1 MDEQKPQ
8 ETTRRPPE
16 SARSPESARRQE
28 RPTDTGAEA
37 ARVASQL
44 TELGAQTVGLW
55 ADVNQK
61 VVRDLME
68 VSTNTMRE
76 GARLAMSLQETQL
89 DAARELQSAAW
100 RWLLTWPQAFSD
112 PMRWYR
118 QIGEEGVDG
127 VQRLVRLGR
136 RSMEGLG
143 QTVERLEGSA
153 EQAARSLDGTFK
165 EAASRLRDIQSQS
178 ERLRVA

>member
-8 ETTRRPPE
+8 ETTRRPQE
-16 SARSPESARRQE
+16 GARRQE
-28 RPTDTGAEA
+28 RVTDSGTEA

-44 TELGAQTVGLW
+44 SELGAQTIGLW

-76 GARLAMSLQETQL
+76 SARLVMHLQETQL
-89 DAARELQSAAW
+89 DAARELQSAVW
-100 RWLLTWPQAFSD
+100 RSWLTWPQAFSD
-112 PMRWYR
+112 PLRWYQ
-118 QIGEEGVDG
+118 QIGEESVDG

-143 QTVERLEGSA
+143 QTVDRLEGSA

-165 EAASRLRDIQSQS
+165 EAASRMHEIQSRS